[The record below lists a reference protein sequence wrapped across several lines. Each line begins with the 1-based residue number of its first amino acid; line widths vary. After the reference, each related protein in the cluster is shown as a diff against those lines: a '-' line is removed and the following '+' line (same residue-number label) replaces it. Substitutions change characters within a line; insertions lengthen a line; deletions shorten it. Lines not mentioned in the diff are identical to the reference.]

1 MSVLKIEGFEKYSS
15 LNDILSHYKYANYQ
29 TPVILSS
36 TDTTGVIPRNNLS
49 CLKMTSTQTQLYSID
64 AVFRMI
70 RFPKFAMQEIPLH
83 TNGIL
88 GFSYYSYVPPG
99 GSFAPFTPIATV
111 CDPTGRPHF
120 FICVNGSRQIELRR
134 WNTSASMGT
143 QTTLNNSTKSDPG
156 LSAANVTWDVEP
168 NNYSKV
174 ITTADYCRDTGSFV
188 REHFFSSPTSTGW
201 CNGTIN
207 ITYPTNPINAS
218 AFTLVHTSTA
228 VLNAS
233 SWNYIE
239 VEYVVSSS
247 STGSFK
253 LRINNLP
260 SDNSNTIDSQV
271 TNVATTTQSNGNVG
285 QVAFGTFW
293 AHRADGLASFYSD
306 KAYNTTTHWITYFDD
321 IYLLR
326 KDSTSPNNFLG
337 SVSCLK
343 GDFDTLVSNTA
354 SSGNLASI
362 SDATI
367 SASGHMSN
375 KLVINNY
382 NQNIQAKCA
391 NLAVADATNI
401 KFVQPVVLGYDLS
414 SVPLKVRAT
423 LDSGISDNEMVLE
436 SNTITGNAKFGPAL
450 VVDPN
455 NNTWTGSN
463 LKNTTF
469 LFGA

>member
-1 MSVLKIEGFEKYSS
+1 MSVLEIEGFEKYSS
-15 LNDILSHYKYANYQ
+15 LNDILSHYKYALHQ

-49 CLKMTSTQTQLYSID
+49 CLKMTSTQTQLYSSE
-64 AVFRMI
+64 AVFRVL
-70 RFPKFAMQEIPLH
+70 RFPKFAMQEISLH

-88 GFSYYSYVPPG
+88 GFSYYSYVPTG
-99 GSFAPFTPIATV
+99 GSFAPFTPIAVV

-120 FICVNGSRQIELRR
+120 FICVNGNRQIELRR

-143 QTTLNNSTKSDPG
+143 SSPG

-168 NNYSKV
+168 NNYPKS
-174 ITTADYCRDTGSFV
+174 ITTGPYCVDTGNLV
-188 REHFFSSPTSTGW
+188 REHFFSSPTSTSW

-228 VLNAS
+228 ALNAS

-253 LRINNLP
+253 VRVNNLP
-260 SDNSNTIDSQV
+260 SDDSNTIDSQV
-271 TNVATTTQSNGNVG
+271 TNVATTTQSNVNVG

-293 AHRADGLASFYSD
+293 AHRADGLGSFYSD
-306 KAYNTTTHWITYFDD
+306 KASNTTTHWITYFDD
-321 IYLLR
+321 IYLLQ
-326 KDSTSPNNFLG
+326 KDSTLPNNFLG

-362 SDATI
+362 NDATI
-367 SASGHMSN
+367 SASGHMTN
-375 KLVINNY
+375 RVVINNY
-382 NQNIQAKCA
+382 NQNIQVRCSG
-391 NLAVADATNI
+391 LAVGDSTNV

-423 LDSGISDNEMVLE
+423 LDSASSDSEMVLE
-436 SNTITGNAKFGPAL
+436 SNTITGNAKFGPAFVL
-450 VVDPN
+450 APSN
-455 NNTWTGSN
+455 NAWTGSGV
-463 LKNTTF
+463 KNTTF

>member
-1 MSVLKIEGFEKYSS
+1 MSVLEIEGFEKYSS
-15 LNDILSHYKYANYQ
+15 LNDILSHYKYATHQ
-29 TPVILSS
+29 TPVIISS
-36 TDTTGVIPRNNLS
+36 ADTTGVIPRNNLS
-49 CLKMTSTQTQLYSID
+49 CLKMTSTQTQIYGSD
-64 AVFRMI
+64 AVFRII

-88 GFSYYSYVPPG
+88 GFSYYSYVPTG
-99 GSFAPFTPIATV
+99 GSYAPFTPIASV

-120 FICVNGSRQIELRR
+120 FICVNGNRQIELRR
-134 WNTSASMGT
+134 WNTSAGMGT
-143 QTTLNNSTKSDPG
+143 SSPG

-168 NNYSKV
+168 NNYPKS
-174 ITTADYCRDTGSFV
+174 ITTAEYCRDAGNLV
-188 REHFFSSPTSTGW
+188 REHFFSNPTSASW

-207 ITYPTNPINAS
+207 ITYPSNAINTS
-218 AFTLVHTSTA
+218 AFTLVHTSTGTI
-228 VLNAS
+228 NAS

-239 VEYVVSSS
+239 VEYVISSS
-247 STGSFK
+247 SSGSFK
-253 LRINNLP
+253 VRINNLP

-271 TNVATTTQSNGNVG
+271 NNVATTTQSNGNVG

-293 AHRADGLASFYSD
+293 AHRADGLGSFYSD
-306 KAYNTTTHWITYFDD
+306 KASNTTTHWITYFDD
-321 IYLLR
+321 IYLLQ
-326 KDSTSPNNFLG
+326 KNSTLPNNFLG

-423 LDSGISDNEMVLE
+423 LDSGVSDSEMILE
-436 SNTITGNAKFGPAL
+436 SNTITGNAKLGPAF

-463 LKNTTF
+463 VKNTTF